1 MPEWLIGG
9 LTVLVS
15 ASVPSVIVFCLSRFN
30 TQALGKRAGAAVT
43 KFGNL
48 KFGKGY
54 EKVEG
59 RLQMT
64 LNDFVDGFN
73 RGVDQDD

>member
-15 ASVPSVIVFCLSRFN
+15 ASIPSVIVFFLSRIN
-30 TQALGKRAGAAVT
+30 TEALGKRAGAAVT

-64 LNDFVDGFN
+64 LNDFVSGFN
-73 RGVDQDD
+73 HGADQDD